1 MTDEITQEVNIITTY
16 EVEGTT
22 LKEIKTPEK
31 VIPEVKSYDIESVK
45 EELEKINSA
54 IAQWEA
60 KKAPLEAI
68 IAKYDEIKPV
78 EEPIKE

>member
-1 MTDEITQEVNIITTY
+1 MTEEITQEVNIITTY

-22 LKEIKTPEK
+22 LREIKTPEK

-78 EEPIKE
+78 EEPINE